1 MKSNDIMKY
10 IKYILTDE
18 LSLAIGPLAPEQFIR
33 EAGVDS
39 VSLMAL
45 TVYLEN
51 QYNVECDE
59 IFINYEN
66 DIRFQDLIDIVL
78 KQVK

>member
-1 MKSNDIMKY
+1 MKSNDIMEY
-10 IKYILTDE
+10 IKHILTFE
-18 LSLAIGPLAPEQFIR
+18 LSLPIGSLTPEKFIR
-33 EAGVDS
+33 EVGVDS

-59 IFINYEN
+59 VFINYEN